1 MTQLLPH
8 QTPPAGPW
16 TTWMIVGA
24 RAAGKTYAAAEWFC
38 DRVQD
43 DGRMFIVVSSL
54 QYAKDFLVPA
64 IMKQPR
70 WERGVRPFFEPRRRE
85 ILFHCGAF
93 AQIFPVHE
101 LDAIRRDEFETGWIE
116 DADEMDIPGHQLAA
130 AIARLRV
137 GPDPRMVL
145 TTKDVPTQPLQALAR
160 ASTTVITQPL
170 SILNSGLS
178 PNLAEALRRQR

>member
-43 DGRMFIVVSSL
+43 DGRMFIIVSSTS
-54 QYAKDFLVPA
+54 YARDCLVPD
-64 IMKQPR
+64 IMKLPR
-70 WERGVRPFFEPRRRE
+70 WERGVRPFYEPRRRA
-85 ILFHCGAF
+85 ILFHCGAV
-93 AQIFPVHE
+93 AQIFAVHE
-101 LDAIRRDEFETGWIE
+101 LGAIRAYEFETGWIE
-116 DADEMDIPGHQLAA
+116 DADVMDIPGHDLAGSMA
-130 AIARLRV
+130 TLRS
-137 GPDPRMVL
+137 GPNPRMVV
-145 TTKDVPTQPLQALAR
+145 TAKDIPTQPLQALAR

-170 SILNSGLS
+170 AILNPGLS
-178 PNLAEALRRQR
+178 PEIAEALRRHR